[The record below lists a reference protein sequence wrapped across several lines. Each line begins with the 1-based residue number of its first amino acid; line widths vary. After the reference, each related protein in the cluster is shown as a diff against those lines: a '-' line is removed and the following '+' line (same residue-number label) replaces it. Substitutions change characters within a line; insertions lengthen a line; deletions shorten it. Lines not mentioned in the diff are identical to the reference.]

1 MHLKHLPVF
10 LVILTLLFSGG
21 CMQKDNHA
29 VNERPDK
36 ISQDIQ
42 NDSTKYGDSSKNS
55 SDTGTEEIKP
65 PQETEPPQEK
75 DNNNYR
81 YDNTK
86 YAWYV
91 IRRSDHLPPE
101 TGNELARLAK
111 KYNAI
116 YLGDT
121 SRKVIYLTFDEGYEN
136 GYTSNILDTLK
147 ENNVKATFFITMPY
161 LEKHGELVK
170 RMISEGHTVGNHTV
184 NHPSLPEVLDDQQLK
199 NEIEGLGRAFKE
211 KTGKEMKYLRPP
223 KGEFS
228 ERTLKISG
236 DLGYRNVFWSFAY
249 DDWNINDQKGA
260 DYAYKMVMDNVHN
273 GCVLLL
279 HAVSSS
285 NTEALGR
292 IIQDLKK
299 QGYSFGTL
307 DEI

>member
-1 MHLKHLPVF
+1 
-10 LVILTLLFSGG
+10 
-21 CMQKDNHA
+21 MQKDNHA
-29 VNERPDK
+29 LNERPDK

-42 NDSTKYGDSSKNS
+42 NDSTKYGDSSNNS

-75 DNNNYR
+75 DDNNNNYDR
-81 YDNTK
+81 FDNTK

-101 TGNELARLAK
+101 TGDNLARLAK

-121 SRKVIYLTFDEGYEN
+121 SRKVVYLTFDEGYEN

-161 LEKHGELVK
+161 LEKHGDLVE

-199 NEIEGLGRAFKE
+199 NEIEELGRAFQE

-223 KGEFS
+223 MGEFS